1 MVLNRKDRQFLNKLV
16 NKCGVSQMFI
26 AVEEL
31 SELQKEL
38 CKFFRGKVN
47 IENIKEEIADV
58 IIMLYQVKNYFMI
71 EDKELQDM
79 VKYKI
84 ERTKERLG
92 FTNENKN

>member
-1 MVLNRKDRQFLNKLV
+1 MVLNRKDKDFLHKLV
-16 NKCGVSQMFI
+16 NKYGVLQLFI
-26 AVEEL
+26 VVEEL

-38 CKFFRGKVN
+38 CKFFRGNPK

-58 IIMLYQVKNYFMI
+58 IIMLYQVKDYFMI
-71 EDKELQDM
+71 EDKELQEM

>member
-1 MVLNRKDRQFLNKLV
+1 MVLNRKDKAFLHKLINKF
-16 NKCGVSQMFI
+16 GVIQLFV

-38 CKFFRGKVN
+38 CKFFRGKLKV
-47 IENIKEEIADV
+47 ENIKEEIADV
-58 IIMLYQVKNYFMI
+58 IIMLYQVKDYFMI

>member
-1 MVLNRKDRQFLNKLV
+1 MVLNRKDKDFLHKLV
-16 NKCGVSQMFI
+16 NKYGVIQLFV

-38 CKFFRGKVN
+38 CKFFRGSPK

-58 IIMLYQVKNYFMI
+58 IIMLYQLKDYFMI
-71 EDKELQDM
+71 EDKELQDI
-79 VKYKI
+79 VKYKL

-92 FTNENKN
+92 FTNESKN